1 MRVTQ
6 SMVSRMGM
14 QQLNNQRSRLAR
26 TQEQAATGLR
36 LNRPSDD
43 PVDFR
48 SALRLKDSVSQTGR
62 YLRSIDL
69 SRTRLHATEGA
80 IADAAEVVDNAH
92 TLAIQAGNSST
103 NGPTARAALKVQVE
117 QYFDQLLDASNTRAP
132 GGGYVFSGVASDTP
146 AFVQTGT
153 FVSGSPPPTVA
164 FAGDDSA
171 VSVEIDEGVSIEVTR
186 SGQGAFQGPVDIFVV
201 LGQLWQGLDQNDSP
215 AARAV
220 INTAM
225 GDLDTAFDHLNVE
238 RSHVGGAEAKADS
251 FETRLRGQEEEL
263 TKQVSVL
270 EDADAYQVY
279 SDLAAQEAALQ
290 ASLTVTARM
299 QQPTLL
305 DFL

>member
-1 MRVTQ
+1 MRITQ
-6 SMVSRMGM
+6 SMVSRMAM
-14 QQLNNQRSRLAR
+14 QQLTNQRGRLAR

-48 SALRLKDSVSQTGR
+48 SALSMKDSVSQTGR

-69 SRTRLHATEGA
+69 SRTRIRATEEA
-80 IADAAEVVDNAH
+80 IASSTEVVVSAKEKALQARSTTNAG
-92 TLAIQAGNSST
+92 AG
-103 NGPTARAALKVQVE
+103 ARAAIRVE
-117 QYFDQLLDASNTRAP
+117 IEQLFDQLLDASNTRAA
-132 GGGYVFSGVASDTP
+132 GGGYVFSGVASDT
-146 AFVQTGT
+146 ASFAQTGT

-171 VSVEIDEGVSIEVTR
+171 VAVEIDEGVQIEVTR
-186 SGQGAFQGPVDIFVV
+186 SGVDVFQGSVDIFAV
-201 LGQLWQGLDQNDSP
+201 LGQLWQGIDQGDTP
-215 AARAV
+215 AGQAL
-220 INTAM
+220 IETAI
-225 GDLDTAFDHLNVE
+225 GDLDRALDQLNVQ
-238 RSHVGGAEAKADS
+238 RAHVGGADAKADS
-251 FETRLRGQEEEL
+251 FETRLKSQEQEL
-263 TKQVSVL
+263 ITQVSVL

-290 ASLTVTARM
+290 ASLAVTARM

>member
-1 MRVTQ
+1 MRITQ
-6 SMVSRMGM
+6 TMLARMSM
-14 QQLNNQRSRLAR
+14 QQLTNQRGRLAR

-36 LNRPSDD
+36 VNRPSDD
-43 PVDFR
+43 PVDYR

-69 SRTRLHATEGA
+69 SKTRLHATEDA
-80 IADAAEVVDNAH
+80 IADAAEVVGQAQA
-92 TLAIQAGNSST
+92 LAVQAGNST
-103 NGPTARAALKVQVE
+103 NGATARAALRVQVE
-117 QYFDQLLDASNTRAP
+117 QYFDQVLDASNARAA
-132 GGGYVFSGVASDTP
+132 GGGYVFSGVASDTV

-186 SGQGAFQGPVDIFVV
+186 SGQGAFQGPVDVFAV
-201 LGQLWQGLDQNDSP
+201 LGQLWQGLDQNDT
-215 AARAV
+215 ALIR
-220 INTAM
+220 TAM
-225 GDLDTAFDHLNVE
+225 GDLTVAFDHLNVE
-238 RSHVGGAEAKADS
+238 RAHIGGAEAKADS
-251 FETRLRGQEEEL
+251 FELRLRSQEQEL
-263 TKQVSVL
+263 ATQVSVL

-290 ASLTVTARM
+290 ASLEVTARM

>member
-1 MRVTQ
+1 MRITQ
-6 SMVSRMGM
+6 SMVSRMSL
-14 QQLNNQRSRLAR
+14 QQLTHQRGRLAR

-48 SALRLKDSVSQTGR
+48 SALGLKDSLSQTGR

-69 SRTRLHATEGA
+69 SRTRLHATEDA
-80 IADAAEVVDNAH
+80 IADAAKVVDDAH
-92 TLAIQAGNSST
+92 TLAVQAGNST
-103 NGPTARAALKVQVE
+103 NGATARAALRVQVE
-117 QYFDQLLDASNTRAP
+117 QFFDEILDASNARAP
-132 GGGYVFSGVASDTP
+132 GGGYVFSGVASDTV
-146 AFVQTGT
+146 AFVQTGS

-171 VSVEIDEGVSIEVTR
+171 VSVEIDEGVTIEVTR
-186 SGQGAFQGPVDIFVV
+186 SGRGAFQGPLDVFAV
-201 LGQLWQGLDQNDSP
+201 LGQLWQGLDQNDT
-215 AARAV
+215 AL

-225 GDLDTAFDHLNVE
+225 GDLDRAFEHLNVE
-238 RSHVGGAEAKADS
+238 RAHVGGAEAKANS
-251 FETRLRGQEEEL
+251 FEQRLRSQEQEL
-263 TKQVSVL
+263 ATQVSVL

-290 ASLTVTARM
+290 ASLAVTARI

>member
-1 MRVTQ
+1 MRITQ
-6 SMVSRMGM
+6 TMLARMSM
-14 QQLNNQRSRLAR
+14 QQLTNQRGRLAR

-36 LNRPSDD
+36 VNRPSDD
-43 PVDFR
+43 PVDYR

-69 SRTRLHATEGA
+69 SRTRLHATENA
-80 IADAAEVVDNAH
+80 IADAAQVVGEAQA
-92 TLAIQAGNSST
+92 LAVRAGNST
-103 NGPTARAALKVQVE
+103 NGATARAALRVQVE
-117 QYFDQLLDASNTRAP
+117 QFFDEILDASNTRAA
-132 GGGYVFSGVASDTP
+132 GGGYVFSGVASDTV

-186 SGQGAFQGPVDIFVV
+186 SGQGAFQGPVDVFAV
-201 LGQLWQGLDQNDSP
+201 LGQLWQGLDQNDT
-215 AARAV
+215 ALIR
-220 INTAM
+220 TAM
-225 GDLDTAFDHLNVE
+225 GDLTVAFDHLNVE
-238 RSHVGGAEAKADS
+238 RAHIGGAEAKADS
-251 FETRLRGQEEEL
+251 FELRLRSQEQEL
-263 TKQVSVL
+263 ATQVSVL

-290 ASLTVTARM
+290 ASLEVTARM

>member
-14 QQLNNQRSRLAR
+14 EQLNNQRSRLAR

-69 SRTRLHATEGA
+69 SRTRLHTTEEA
-80 IADAAEVVDNAH
+80 IATSTDVLSTARA
-92 TLAIQAGNSST
+92 TAIQAANPT
-103 NGPTARAALKVQVE
+103 NGPTAMASLRVQVE
-117 QYFDQLLDASNTRAP
+117 QLFDQLLDASNSRAP
-132 GGGYVFSGVASDTP
+132 GGGYVFSGVASDTA

-171 VSVEIDEGVSIEVTR
+171 VAVEIDEGVMIDVTR
-186 SGQGAFQGPVDIFVV
+186 SGQDVFQGSVDVFAA
-201 LGQLWQGLDQNDSP
+201 LGQLWQAIDQNDKTL
-215 AARAV
+215 
-220 INTAM
+220 IGTA
-225 GDLDTAFDHLNVE
+225 GDDLKQAFDQMNLE
-238 RSHVGGAEAKADS
+238 RAEIGGAEAKADS
-251 FETRLRGQEEEL
+251 FEVRLRGQQEEL
-263 TKQVSVL
+263 ATQVSVL

>member
-1 MRVTQ
+1 MRITQ
-6 SMVSRMGM
+6 SMVSRMSL
-14 QQLNNQRSRLAR
+14 QQLTHQRGRLAR

-48 SALRLKDSVSQTGR
+48 SALGLKDSLSQTGR

-69 SRTRLHATEGA
+69 SRTRLHATEDA
-80 IADAAEVVDNAH
+80 IADAAKVVDDAH
-92 TLAIQAGNSST
+92 TLAVQAGNST
-103 NGPTARAALKVQVE
+103 NGATARAALRVQVE
-117 QYFDQLLDASNTRAP
+117 QFFDEILDASNARAP
-132 GGGYVFSGVASDTP
+132 GGGYVFSGVASDTV
-146 AFVQTGT
+146 AFVQTGS

-171 VSVEIDEGVSIEVTR
+171 VSVEIDEGVTIEVTR
-186 SGQGAFQGPVDIFVV
+186 SGRGAFQGPVDVFAV
-201 LGQLWQGLDQNDSP
+201 LGQLWQGLDQNDT
-215 AARAV
+215 AL

-225 GDLDTAFDHLNVE
+225 GDLDRAFEHLNVE
-238 RSHVGGAEAKADS
+238 RAHVGGAEAKANS
-251 FETRLRGQEEEL
+251 FEQRLRSQEQEL
-263 TKQVSVL
+263 ATQVSVL

-290 ASLTVTARM
+290 ASLAVTARI

>member
-1 MRVTQ
+1 MRITQ
-6 SMVSRMGM
+6 SMVSRMSL
-14 QQLNNQRSRLAR
+14 QQLTHQRGRLAR

-48 SALRLKDSVSQTGR
+48 SALGLKDSLSQTGR

-69 SRTRLHATEGA
+69 SRTRLHATEDA
-80 IADAAEVVDNAH
+80 IADAAKVVDDAH
-92 TLAIQAGNSST
+92 TLAVQAGNST
-103 NGPTARAALKVQVE
+103 NGATARAALRVQVE
-117 QYFDQLLDASNTRAP
+117 QFFDEILDASNARAP
-132 GGGYVFSGVASDTP
+132 GGGYVFSGVASDTV
-146 AFVQTGT
+146 AFVQTGS

-171 VSVEIDEGVSIEVTR
+171 VSVEIDEGVTIEVTR
-186 SGQGAFQGPVDIFVV
+186 SGRGAFQGPLDVFAV
-201 LGQLWQGLDQNDSP
+201 LGQLWQGLDQNDT
-215 AARAV
+215 AL

-225 GDLDTAFDHLNVE
+225 GDLDRAFEHLNLE
-238 RSHVGGAEAKADS
+238 RTHVGGAEAKANS
-251 FETRLRGQEEEL
+251 FEQRLRNQEQEL
-263 TKQVSVL
+263 ATQVSVL

-290 ASLTVTARM
+290 ASLAVTARI

>member
-14 QQLNNQRSRLAR
+14 EQLANQRSRLAR
-26 TQEQAATGLR
+26 TQEQASTGLR

-69 SRTRLHATEGA
+69 SRTRLHTTEGA

-92 TLAIQAGNSST
+92 TLAVQAGNST
-103 NGPTARAALKVQVE
+103 NGPTARAALRVQVE
-117 QYFDQLLDASNTRAP
+117 QYFDQLLDASNARAP

-186 SGQGAFQGPVDIFVV
+186 SGQGAFKGPVDIFAV

-215 AARAV
+215 AARAI

-225 GDLDTAFDHLNVE
+225 GDLNTAFDHLNVE

-251 FETRLRGQEEEL
+251 FETRLRGQQEEL

-270 EDADAYQVY
+270 ENADAYQVY
-279 SDLAAQEAALQ
+279 SDLAAQEAALK
-290 ASLTVTARM
+290 ASLSVAARM

>member
-6 SMVSRMGM
+6 SMVSRMAM
-14 QQLNNQRSRLAR
+14 QQLNNQRGRLAR
-26 TQEQAATGLR
+26 TQEQATTGLR

-48 SALRLKDSVSQTGR
+48 SALKLKDSVSQTGR

-92 TLAIQAGNSST
+92 TLAIQAGNSSS

-117 QYFDQLLDASNTRAP
+117 QYFDQLLDASNARAP

-186 SGQGAFQGPVDIFVV
+186 SGQGAFKGPVDIFAV
-201 LGQLWQGLDQNDSP
+201 LGQLWQGLDQNDTTM
-215 AARAV
+215 

-270 EDADAYQVY
+270 EDADTYQVY

>member
-1 MRVTQ
+1 MRITQ
-6 SMVSRMGM
+6 TMLARMSM
-14 QQLNNQRSRLAR
+14 QQLTNQRGRLAR

-36 LNRPSDD
+36 VNRPSDD
-43 PVDFR
+43 PVDYR

-69 SRTRLHATEGA
+69 SRTRLHATENA
-80 IADAAEVVDNAH
+80 IADAAQVVGEAQA
-92 TLAIQAGNSST
+92 LAVQAGNST
-103 NGPTARAALKVQVE
+103 NGATARAALRVQVE
-117 QYFDQLLDASNTRAP
+117 QYFDQILDASNARAS
-132 GGGYVFSGVASDTP
+132 GGGYVFSGVASDTV

-186 SGQGAFQGPVDIFVV
+186 SGQGAFQGPVDVFAV
-201 LGQLWQGLDQNDSP
+201 LGQLWQGLDQPDSS
-215 AARAV
+215 ASRAL
-220 INTAM
+220 IRTAM
-225 GDLDTAFDHLNVE
+225 GDLTVAFDHLNVE
-238 RSHVGGAEAKADS
+238 RAHIGGAEAKADS
-251 FETRLRGQEEEL
+251 FELRLRSQEQEL
-263 TKQVSVL
+263 ATQVSVL

-290 ASLTVTARM
+290 ASLEVTARM